1 MLAVGSRS
9 GQRFGLRGDGGSES
23 SLSEAVAVAFDAQDR
38 RVMQESIEDS
48 GGDGV
53 VAEEFGPLTDGFVG
67 GADGARALL
76 AVGDDLEE
84 VVGFGSRER

>member
-1 MLAVGSRS
+1 VSGDWSRES
-9 GQRFGLRGDGGSES
+9 RGPSAFSES
-23 SLSEAVAVAFDAQDR
+23 VAVALDR
-38 RVMQESIEDS
+38 EHVAVVQEPIED
-48 GGDGV
+48 GGDDGV